1 MLLARLASSL
11 RPHSFASSALRRSS
25 TGYNRVGVGSTS
37 RQLSTYSLLMNT
49 PIVTK
54 GVGDLADKYD
64 CFLLDQFGVLHDG
77 ANPLPGVVDA
87 LEQLQARGKVC
98 IVLSNSSSR
107 AASAAKKFE
116 KLGLPPV
123 YSAFLTSGE
132 LAWQYMRANDFKGK
146 KCAWITW
153 GGYAKDD
160 YLASLEVAV
169 ADVEQAD
176 FLLLHGTHCVA
187 APPGQEAARCSVFST
202 GVIDEPMQRVLEVA
216 ARRGLPCVCANDDLL
231 AVADGKLSHMP
242 GLLKKEYLRLGG
254 SVISF
259 GKPSSTMFDAAM
271 AAAQITLSGAAGS
284 PLEVTQAAV
293 AACLQP
299 STDAFQDGTSEGASP
314 QEAAL
319 ALQAKLRARQA
330 KRRIVHVGDSLTHD
344 ISGAHAAGIDSL
356 LVTSK
361 GVHKHEL
368 VEVAA
373 QVTHVAQMGE
383 AGAGAVCNQ
392 GSSPA
397 SPPLLMQ
404 VCDLCDRE
412 QTPRPTY
419 IVRNFEW

>member
-284 PLEVTQAAV
+284 PLE
-293 AACLQP
+293 
-299 STDAFQDGTSEGASP
+299 
-314 QEAAL
+314 
-319 ALQAKLRARQA
+319 
-330 KRRIVHVGDSLTHD
+330 RRIVHVGDSLTHD